1 MSATVAGGFWVMV
14 LGRREGAAR
23 GWTPLR
29 EGARGEAVDYRFRT
43 PASPAVPW
51 ASPLGSEQNRR
62 LIPRPR
68 AALALPE
75 NTMDMKTSPLAQLH
89 DPSLLKTDALIDGQ
103 WVKGAARFDVHD
115 PATGAKLADVANL
128 GAADA
133 EKAIA
138 AANAAWPAWRG
149 KTAKERSILLRKWFD
164 LLMVHQ
170 EDLARLMTAE
180 NGKPMTESRGEVAY
194 GASFVEWFAEEAK
207 RVNGETLPHF
217 DNNRRLMVIRQAIGV
232 CAAITPWN
240 FPLAMITR
248 KVAPALAAGC
258 PVVIKPAELT
268 PLTALA
274 AAELALRAGIPA
286 GVLNV
291 LTADGANSIAVGKVF
306 CASDTVRH
314 ISFTGS
320 TEVGRILM
328 AQSAPT
334 IKKLSLELGGN
345 APFIV
350 FDDADIDSAVEGAI
364 ASKYRNAGQTCV
376 CANRIYVQ
384 EGVYDR
390 FVEKFAAKVKAFKV
404 GNGFEEGVVQGPLIE
419 PAALDKVQRHV
430 EDAQKKGGKVVVGG
444 SRLQGQ
450 FFQPTVIADATGD
463 MLCAREE
470 TFGPLAP
477 VFKFRT
483 EQEAIAAANNTEFG
497 LASYF
502 YSRDVGRIFRVSE
515 ALEYGMVG
523 INVGIIATEHVPFGG
538 VKQSGLGR
546 EGSHHG
552 MDEYLEIKY
561 LCMGDVLK

>member
-1 MSATVAGGFWVMV
+1 
-14 LGRREGAAR
+14 
-23 GWTPLR
+23 
-29 EGARGEAVDYRFRT
+29 
-43 PASPAVPW
+43 
-51 ASPLGSEQNRR
+51 
-62 LIPRPR
+62 
-68 AALALPE
+68 
-75 NTMDMKTSPLAQLH
+75 MDMKTSPLALLK
-89 DPSLLKTDALIDGQ
+89 DPSLLKTDALIDGK
-103 WVKGAARFDVHD
+103 WVPGAARFDVHD
-115 PATGAKLADVANL
+115 PSNGTKLADVANL
-128 GAADA
+128 GPKDA
-133 EKAIA
+133 EAAIA
-138 AANAAWPAWRG
+138 AANAAWPAWRA
-149 KTAKERSILLRKWFD
+149 KTGKERSILLRKWFD
-164 LLMVHQ
+164 LLMANQ
-170 EDLARLMTAE
+170 EDLGRIMTAE
-180 NGKPMTESRGEVAY
+180 QGKPFAEAKGEVAY
-194 GASFVEWFAEEAK
+194 GASFVEWYAEEAK
-207 RVNGETLPHF
+207 RVNGETLPPF
-217 DNNRRLMVIRQAIGV
+217 DNNRRLLVINQPIGV

-274 AAELALRAGIPA
+274 AAELAMRAGIPA
-286 GVLNV
+286 GVLNL

-334 IKKLSLELGGN
+334 VKKLALELGGN

-350 FDDADIDSAVEGAI
+350 FDDADVDSAVEGAI

-384 EGVYDR
+384 EGVYDQ
-390 FVEKFAAKVKAFKV
+390 FVQKFAAKVKALKV
-404 GNGFEEGVVQGPLIE
+404 GNGFEEGVAQGPLIE
-419 PAALDKVQRHV
+419 EAAVEKVQRHL
-430 EDAQKKGGKVVVGG
+430 EDALAKGGKVVAGG
-444 SRLQGQ
+444 KKLKGQ
-450 FFQPTVIADATGD
+450 FFEPTVVADATGD
-463 MLCAREE
+463 MLCAKEE
-470 TFGPLAP
+470 TFGPFAP
-477 VFKFRT
+477 VFRFRT
-483 EQEAIAAANNTEFG
+483 EQEAIDAANNTEFG

-546 EGSHHG
+546 EGSRHG
-552 MDEYLEIKY
+552 MAEYLEMKY
-561 LCMGDVLK
+561 LCMGDILK